1 MTAVWFHAFH
11 NAVSQVLV
19 PKSLGIGDPRLL
31 AESGALPVA
40 LYLAVAGVVVRNA
53 RMRRLRAVVE
63 RVRRRFLLHA
73 FHPPPQSRSDRASA
87 LLIRIVI
94 PSTSRSHRH
103 TRFDERRRPRPSTAH
118 SADISTIFPER
129 SFGGCD
135 ERVRMHPGFDSS
147 VHGIAESGR
156 YNLRPQVLRWGR
168 Q

>member
-1 MTAVWFHAFH
+1 MDVGAYRWRTMTAVWFHAFH

-73 FHPPPQSRSDRASA
+73 FHPPAIPQ
-87 LLIRIVI
+87 
-94 PSTSRSHRH
+94 
-103 TRFDERRRPRPSTAH
+103 RPR
-118 SADISTIFPER
+118 ER
-129 SFGGCD
+129 LVDTDRDPFNFEKSPTYAI
-135 ERVRMHPGFDSS
+135 R
-147 VHGIAESGR
+147 
-156 YNLRPQVLRWGR
+156 
-168 Q
+168 